1 MVYQGKLVLK
11 KDESAEIDQ
20 LLIACGG
27 RKEGDDACE
36 ENCPV
41 KDFKDRAIFYAV

>member
-27 RKEGDDACE
+27 RKEGDDA
-36 ENCPV
+36 
-41 KDFKDRAIFYAV
+41 